1 MQTQNPQGVRLL
13 WFNRA
18 NCLTVL
24 MFHIF
29 LNTLPFFA
37 LIALGY
43 GAAKTAI
50 FSKDATVHLTK
61 FVFYFALSA
70 MLFKFSSNLSLR
82 EILEWDFM
90 AAYLIGSMV
99 LYVMTLLIAKLR
111 GTSFDISVI
120 EAQCSVIGNMG
131 WMGLAMIPILL
142 GKQAISY
149 VIMVLIIDLIVFGP
163 LVTILLVAHREGQI
177 RLKVFQTIGM
187 GLIKNPLVLSIS
199 TGLLWA
205 AFEIPVPELL
215 NRFMTI
221 LGGAST
227 PGALFAIGASMAFAA
242 KGQISIPLYLSA
254 NKLIIHPLL
263 VGIASLLVFQIGPFA
278 SAVMIACA
286 AMPVAGNVYMIAT
299 HYGLPSERIS
309 IAILI
314 STTVSIVTISLI
326 ISLVTQFYT

>member
-1 MQTQNPQGVRLL
+1 MQTQNPQDVRLL

-18 NCLTVL
+18 NDLTNL
-24 MFHIF
+24 MLHIF

-90 AAYLIGSMV
+90 AAYLIGSMA
-99 LYVMTLLIAKLR
+99 LYVMTALIAKLR

-142 GKQAISY
+142 GEQSIRY

-163 LVTILLVAHREGQI
+163 LIVILLVAHREGQI
-177 RLKVFQTIGM
+177 SLKVFQTIGL
-187 GLIKNPLVLSIS
+187 GLMKNPLVLSIS

-242 KGQISIPLYLSA
+242 KGQIAIPLYLSA

-263 VGIASLLVFQIGPFA
+263 VGIASLLVFQIDPFA

-299 HYGLPSERIS
+299 HYDLPGERIS

>member
-1 MQTQNPQGVRLL
+1 MQTQNPQDVRLL
-13 WFNRA
+13 WFNRR
-18 NCLTVL
+18 NNLTNL
-24 MFHIF
+24 MLHIF

-43 GAAKTAI
+43 GSAKTAI

-90 AAYLIGSMV
+90 AAYLIGSMA
-99 LYVMTLLIAKLR
+99 LYGMTALIAKLR

-142 GKQAISY
+142 GEQSISY

-163 LVTILLVAHREGQI
+163 LIVILLVAYREGQI
-177 RLKVFQTIGM
+177 SLKVFQTIGM

-254 NKLIIHPLL
+254 NKLIMHPLL
-263 VGIASLLVFQIGPFA
+263 VGIASLLVFQIDPFA

>member
-1 MQTQNPQGVRLL
+1 
-13 WFNRA
+13 
-18 NCLTVL
+18 
-24 MFHIF
+24 
-29 LNTLPFFA
+29 
-37 LIALGY
+37 
-43 GAAKTAI
+43 
-50 FSKDATVHLTK
+50 
-61 FVFYFALSA
+61 
-70 MLFKFSSNLSLR
+70 
-82 EILEWDFM
+82 
-90 AAYLIGSMV
+90 MV
-99 LYVMTLLIAKLR
+99 LYVMTALIARLR

-142 GKQAISY
+142 GEQSISY

-163 LVTILLVAHREGQI
+163 LIVILLVAHREGQI
-177 RLKVFQTIGM
+177 SLKVFQTIGL
-187 GLIKNPLVLSIS
+187 GLMKNPLVLSIS

-242 KGQISIPLYLSA
+242 KGQIAIPLYLSA

-263 VGIASLLVFQIGPFA
+263 VGIASLLVFQIDPFA

-299 HYGLPSERIS
+299 HYGLPGERIS

-326 ISLVTQFYT
+326 ISLVTQFYI

>member
-1 MQTQNPQGVRLL
+1 MQTQNPQDVRLL
-13 WFNRA
+13 WFNRT
-18 NCLTVL
+18 NNLTNL
-24 MFHIF
+24 MLHIF

-43 GAAKTAI
+43 GSAKTAI

-90 AAYLIGSMV
+90 AAYLIGSMA
-99 LYVMTLLIAKLR
+99 LYGMTALIAKLR

-142 GKQAISY
+142 GEQSISY

-163 LVTILLVAHREGQI
+163 LIVILLVAHREGQI
-177 RLKVFQTIGM
+177 SLKVFQTIGM

-254 NKLIIHPLL
+254 NKLIMHPLL
-263 VGIASLLVFQIGPFA
+263 VGIASLLVFQIDPFA
-278 SAVMIACA
+278 GAVMIACA

-299 HYGLPSERIS
+299 HYGLQGERIS

>member
-1 MQTQNPQGVRLL
+1 MQSQNPQDVHLL

-18 NCLTVL
+18 NDLTNL
-24 MFHIF
+24 MLHIF

-37 LIALGY
+37 SIALGY

-50 FSKDATVHLTK
+50 FSKDATIHLTK

-90 AAYLIGSMV
+90 AAYLIGSMA
-99 LYVMTLLIAKLR
+99 LYVMTALTARLR

-142 GKQAISY
+142 GEQSISY
-149 VIMVLIIDLIVFGP
+149 VIMVLIIDLIVLGP
-163 LVTILLVAHREGQI
+163 LIVILLVAHREGQI
-177 RLKVFQTIGM
+177 SLKVFQTIGL
-187 GLIKNPLVLSIS
+187 GLMKNPLVLSIS

-205 AFEIPVPELL
+205 AFEIPVSELL

-242 KGQISIPLYLSA
+242 KGQIAIPLYLSA

-263 VGIASLLVFQIGPFA
+263 VGIASLLVFQIDPFA

-299 HYGLPSERIS
+299 HYDLPGERIS

-314 STTVSIVTISLI
+314 STTVSIVTISII
-326 ISLVTQFYT
+326 ISLVTQFYS

>member
-111 GTSFDISVI
+111 GTLFDISVI

-142 GKQAISY
+142 GEQAISY

-205 AFEIPVPELL
+205 AFEIPVPKLL

-242 KGQISIPLYLSA
+242 KGQISIPVYLSA
-254 NKLIIHPLL
+254 NKLIMHPLL
-263 VGIASLLVFQIGPFA
+263 VGIASLLLFQIDPFA

>member
-1 MQTQNPQGVRLL
+1 MQTQNPQDVHLL

-18 NCLTVL
+18 NDLTNL
-24 MFHIF
+24 MLHIF

-90 AAYLIGSMV
+90 AAYLIGSMA
-99 LYVMTLLIAKLR
+99 LYVMTALIARLR

-142 GKQAISY
+142 GEQSISY

-163 LVTILLVAHREGQI
+163 LIVILLVAHREGQI
-177 RLKVFQTIGM
+177 SLKVFQTIGL
-187 GLIKNPLVLSIS
+187 GLMKNPLVLSIS

-242 KGQISIPLYLSA
+242 KGQIAIPLYLSA

-263 VGIASLLVFQIGPFA
+263 VGIASLLVFQIDPFA

-299 HYGLPSERIS
+299 HYDLPGERIS

>member
-1 MQTQNPQGVRLL
+1 MQTQNPQDVRLL

-18 NCLTVL
+18 NDLTNL
-24 MFHIF
+24 MLHIF

-90 AAYLIGSMV
+90 AAYLIGSMA
-99 LYVMTLLIAKLR
+99 LYVMTALIARLR

-142 GKQAISY
+142 GEQSISY

-163 LVTILLVAHREGQI
+163 LIVILLVAHREGQI
-177 RLKVFQTIGM
+177 SLKVFQTIGL
-187 GLIKNPLVLSIS
+187 GLMKNPLVLSIS

-242 KGQISIPLYLSA
+242 KGQIAIPLYLSA

-263 VGIASLLVFQIGPFA
+263 VGIASLLVFQIDPFA

-299 HYGLPSERIS
+299 HYDLPGERIS

>member
-142 GKQAISY
+142 GEQSISY

-163 LVTILLVAHREGQI
+163 LVVILLVAHREGQI
-177 RLKVFQTIGM
+177 SLKVFQTIGM

-242 KGQISIPLYLSA
+242 KGQIAIPLYLSA

-263 VGIASLLVFQIGPFA
+263 VGIASLLVFQIDPFA
-278 SAVMIACA
+278 SAVMVACA

-299 HYGLPSERIS
+299 HYSLPGERIS

-314 STTVSIVTISLI
+314 STTVSIATISLI
-326 ISLVTQFYT
+326 ISVVTQIYT

>member
-1 MQTQNPQGVRLL
+1 MQTRNPQDVRLL

-18 NCLTVL
+18 NDLTSL

-29 LNTLPFFA
+29 LNTLPFFG

-90 AAYLIGSMV
+90 AAYLIGSMA
-99 LYVMTLLIAKLR
+99 LYVMTALIARLR

-142 GKQAISY
+142 GEQSISY

-163 LVTILLVAHREGQI
+163 LIVILLVAHREGQI
-177 RLKVFQTIGM
+177 SLKVFQTIGL
-187 GLIKNPLVLSIS
+187 GLMKNPLVLSIS

-242 KGQISIPLYLSA
+242 KGQIAIPLYLSA

-263 VGIASLLVFQIGPFA
+263 VGIASLLVFQIDPFA

-299 HYGLPSERIS
+299 HYDLPGERIS

>member
-1 MQTQNPQGVRLL
+1 MQTQNPQDVRLL
-13 WFNRA
+13 WFNRT
-18 NCLTVL
+18 NNLTNL
-24 MFHIF
+24 MLHIF

-43 GAAKTAI
+43 GSAKTAI

-90 AAYLIGSMV
+90 AAYLIGSMA
-99 LYVMTLLIAKLR
+99 LYGMTALIAKLR

-142 GKQAISY
+142 GEQSISY

-163 LVTILLVAHREGQI
+163 LIVILLVAHREGQI
-177 RLKVFQTIGM
+177 SLKVFQTIGM

-254 NKLIIHPLL
+254 NKLIMHPLL
-263 VGIASLLVFQIGPFA
+263 VGIASLLVFQIDPFA
-278 SAVMIACA
+278 GAVMIACA

-299 HYGLPSERIS
+299 HYGLPGERIS

>member
-1 MQTQNPQGVRLL
+1 MQTQNPQDVRLL
-13 WFNRA
+13 WFNRT
-18 NCLTVL
+18 NNLTNL
-24 MFHIF
+24 MLHIF

-43 GAAKTAI
+43 GSAKTAI

-90 AAYLIGSMV
+90 AAYLIGSMA
-99 LYVMTLLIAKLR
+99 LYGMTALIAKLR

-142 GKQAISY
+142 GEQSISY

-163 LVTILLVAHREGQI
+163 LIVILLVAHREGQI
-177 RLKVFQTIGM
+177 SLKVFQTIGM

-254 NKLIIHPLL
+254 NKLIMHPLL
-263 VGIASLLVFQIGPFA
+263 VGIASLLVFQIDPFA
-278 SAVMIACA
+278 GAVMIACA

-299 HYGLPSERIS
+299 HYGLPGERIS

-314 STTVSIVTISLI
+314 STSVSIVTISLI

>member
-1 MQTQNPQGVRLL
+1 MQTQNPQDVRLL
-13 WFNRA
+13 WFNRR
-18 NCLTVL
+18 NNLTNL
-24 MFHIF
+24 MLHIF

-43 GAAKTAI
+43 GSAKTAI

-90 AAYLIGSMV
+90 AAYLIGSMA
-99 LYVMTLLIAKLR
+99 LYGMTALIAKLR

-142 GKQAISY
+142 GEQSISY

-163 LVTILLVAHREGQI
+163 LIVILLVAHREGQI
-177 RLKVFQTIGM
+177 SLKVFQTIGM

-254 NKLIIHPLL
+254 NKLIMHPLL
-263 VGIASLLVFQIGPFA
+263 VGIASLLVFQIDPFA

>member
-1 MQTQNPQGVRLL
+1 MQTQNPQDVRLL

-18 NCLTVL
+18 NDLTNL
-24 MFHIF
+24 MLHIF

-90 AAYLIGSMV
+90 AAYLIGSMA
-99 LYVMTLLIAKLR
+99 LYVMTALIAKLR

-142 GKQAISY
+142 GEQSISY

-163 LVTILLVAHREGQI
+163 LIVILLVSHREGQI
-177 RLKVFQTIGM
+177 SLKVFQTIGL
-187 GLIKNPLVLSIS
+187 GLMKNPLVLSIS

-205 AFEIPVPELL
+205 SFEIPVPELL

-242 KGQISIPLYLSA
+242 KGQIAIPLYLSA
-254 NKLIIHPLL
+254 NKLIMHPLL
-263 VGIASLLVFQIGPFA
+263 VGIASLIVFQIDPFA

-299 HYGLPSERIS
+299 HYGLPGERIS

-314 STTVSIVTISLI
+314 STTVSIATISLI

>member
-1 MQTQNPQGVRLL
+1 MQTQNPQDVRLL
-13 WFNRA
+13 WFNRT
-18 NCLTVL
+18 NNLTNL

-43 GAAKTAI
+43 GSAKTAI

-90 AAYLIGSMV
+90 AAYLIGSMA
-99 LYVMTLLIAKLR
+99 LYGMTALIAKLR

-142 GKQAISY
+142 GEQSISY

-163 LVTILLVAHREGQI
+163 LIVILLVAHREGQI
-177 RLKVFQTIGM
+177 SLKVFQTIGM

-254 NKLIIHPLL
+254 NKLIMHPLL
-263 VGIASLLVFQIGPFA
+263 VGIASLLVFQIDPFA
-278 SAVMIACA
+278 GAVMIACA

-299 HYGLPSERIS
+299 HYGLPGERIS

-314 STTVSIVTISLI
+314 STSVSIVTISLI

>member
-1 MQTQNPQGVRLL
+1 ML
-13 WFNRA
+13 
-18 NCLTVL
+18 
-24 MFHIF
+24 HIF

-43 GAAKTAI
+43 GSAKTAI

-90 AAYLIGSMV
+90 AAYLIGSMA
-99 LYVMTLLIAKLR
+99 LYGMTALIAKLR

-142 GKQAISY
+142 GEQSISY

-163 LVTILLVAHREGQI
+163 LIVILLVAHREGQI
-177 RLKVFQTIGM
+177 SLKVFQTIGM

-254 NKLIIHPLL
+254 NKLIMHPLL
-263 VGIASLLVFQIGPFA
+263 VGIASLLVFQIDPFA

>member
-1 MQTQNPQGVRLL
+1 MQTQNPQDVRLL
-13 WFNRA
+13 WFNHT
-18 NCLTVL
+18 NNLTNL
-24 MFHIF
+24 MLHIF

-43 GAAKTAI
+43 GSAKTAI

-90 AAYLIGSMV
+90 AAYLIGSMA
-99 LYVMTLLIAKLR
+99 LYGMTALIAKLR

-142 GKQAISY
+142 GEQSISY

-163 LVTILLVAHREGQI
+163 LIVILLVAHREGQI
-177 RLKVFQTIGM
+177 SLKVFQTIGM

-254 NKLIIHPLL
+254 NKLIMHPLL
-263 VGIASLLVFQIGPFA
+263 VGIASLLVFQIDPFA

-299 HYGLPSERIS
+299 HYGLQSYKRFRPQAWLETFI
-309 IAILI
+309 
-314 STTVSIVTISLI
+314 
-326 ISLVTQFYT
+326 